1 MEPEVQP
8 VVIKIGGNE
17 LDDPTFLEAL
27 APTIKRL
34 NVPVIIVHGGGK
46 EISALQKA
54 LGIEPRYL
62 DGVRVTDAES
72 LAVVEMVLCGTVNTR
87 LVRLLLAAGLDAVGM
102 SGVDRGLIRAEKMPH
117 PTEDMGFTGDVKAVR
132 ADVLRDLLAQRIT
145 PVIAPIS
152 LGADSAYNVNADHV
166 AGAVAA
172 AVGVEKIV
180 FLTNVE
186 GVLIDGRVA
195 RTLSQEAAQSLIAD
209 GTIFG
214 GMIPKVQTALSVLE
228 RGVPQAVITNLTGL
242 QTHGGTVFTR
252 VSTPT

>member
-27 APTIKRL
+27 APAVKRL
-34 NVPVIIVHGGGK
+34 DAPVIIVHGGGK

-117 PTEDMGFTGDVKAVR
+117 PAEDMGFTGEVKAVR
-132 ADVLRDLLAQRIT
+132 ADVLQDLLEQRVT

-152 LGADSAYNVNADHV
+152 LGTDSAYNVNADHV

-172 AVGVEKIV
+172 AVGAEKIV

-186 GVLIDGRVA
+186 GVLVDGQVA
-195 RTLSQEAAQSLIAD
+195 RTITQEAAQSLIAD

-228 RGVPQAVITNLTGL
+228 RGVPQAVITNLNGL
-242 QTHGGTVFTR
+242 QTHGGTVFTHADAL
-252 VSTPT
+252 T